1 MKNTK
6 DFFSGKNVLVTGGA
20 GSIGKELV
28 KHLMR
33 TGARTIRVLDNNE
46 TGLFDLAHELG
57 ADLVGDPRLR
67 FLLGDITDQN
77 RLVSA
82 MENVQLVYH
91 AAALKHVPVCE
102 YNPFEAAKI
111 NVMGTQHCI
120 EAARRCHVQKF
131 VFISTDKAVS
141 PFSVMGAT
149 KLVAE
154 RLVLASNIF
163 SKDTAFSCVRFG
175 NVLNSRGSV
184 VPLFKNQ
191 ILQGGPVTVTD
202 PAMTRF
208 FMTISQ
214 AVRLILTCAEESRG
228 DEVYVLKMPAMRIL
242 DLARAMIAYMHTE
255 YGTPA
260 DITIEYVGIRPGEK
274 LFEELISM
282 DEIGRLEDRGMYFT
296 LARTPLRAEQ
306 KIGFSYASN
315 RADLL
320 TADEILQLLKEISV

>member
-1 MKNTK
+1 MNQK

-28 KHLMR
+28 KHLMN
-33 TGARTIRVLDNNE
+33 TGARTIRVLDTNE
-46 TGLFDLAHELG
+46 TGLFDLAHELN
-57 ADLVGDPRLR
+57 ANLVGDPRLR

-77 RLVSA
+77 RLITA
-82 MENVQLVYH
+82 MENVQVVFH

-111 NVMGTQHCI
+111 NVMGTQNCI
-120 EAARRCHVQKF
+120 DAARRSHVQKF

-184 VPLFKNQ
+184 VPVFKSQ

-208 FMTISQ
+208 FMTLSQ

-242 DLARAMIAYMHTE
+242 DLARAMIAYMHATYE
-255 YGTPA
+255 TPA
-260 DITIEYVGIRPGEK
+260 DIAIECVGIRPGEK
-274 LFEELISM
+274 LFEELIST
-282 DEIGRLEDRGMYFT
+282 DEIGRLEDRGQYFT
-296 LARTPLRAEQ
+296 LSRTPLRAEP

-320 TADEILQLLKEISV
+320 TVDEIVGLLQEISV